1 MKKILSL
8 KRKYFICAAAL
19 LLVSGAAFFFL
30 KTCLPSSENKE
41 FESYIED
48 IFQQE
53 MKTNTLN
60 LHYTLA
66 YPEDYGINEYQVTL
80 GTMEPDALE
89 KNQKEA
95 EKLQRELEKFDL
107 SQLSEENQIIYDI
120 LSFEFSSQLSLGSS
134 YLLQEPLGPNL
145 GIQAQLPI
153 LLAEYTF
160 RTSSDIK
167 DYFSLLAD
175 IPEYFQSILEFEE
188 KKAEEGLFM
197 SDVSADR
204 IIQQCQSFMET
215 GTENYLYSMF
225 NQRVEELLNSRRISR
240 HQADSFIEMH
250 DKLMGQFVFP
260 AYLSLSQGLEELKGR
275 GKNTGGLAYLDGGK
289 DYYKYLVQ
297 STVGDY
303 RSLDEILQS
312 LLLQLQE
319 DYSKVQELLTENP
332 AIISSAYSLP
342 SSGLSPE
349 QMLDYL
355 QHIIADDFPELEVK
369 EYEVKYVPESM
380 EEFSSPAFYLT
391 PPMDTLTPNTI
402 YINQSS
408 QVSQA
413 ELFTTLAHEGFPGH
427 LYQTVYFAGQDHH
440 PIRELL
446 SCSGYIEGWA
456 TYVESLAYG
465 YASPF
470 LAIDQDIMDFLC
482 LNRSISLCLYSILD
496 LGIHYQGWN
505 MDTTADTLAVFGIT
519 DQETC
524 QEIFQYIIENPAN
537 YLKYYLGYLNF
548 ISLKDTVQTET
559 GSSFNLKEFHKNL
572 LDIGPAPFPVVE
584 KYLLAEYK

>member
-1 MKKILSL
+1 
-8 KRKYFICAAAL
+8 
-19 LLVSGAAFFFL
+19 
-30 KTCLPSSENKE
+30 
-41 FESYIED
+41 
-48 IFQQE
+48 

-60 LHYTLA
+60 H
-66 YPEDYGINEYQVTL
+66 
-80 GTMEPDALE
+80 
-89 KNQKEA
+89 
-95 EKLQRELEKFDL
+95 
-107 SQLSEENQIIYDI
+107 I
-120 LSFEFSSQLSLGSS
+120 LSLEFSSQLSLGSS

-250 DKLMGQFVFP
+250 DKLMDQFVFP

-319 DYSKVQELLTENP
+319 DYANLTSDYDTLNVQLDAEREKVEQLIERIQQTDATNRAKIRQYEKELGTLRSIMKHYIYQIDSLNTLNTELRADAAKAREEAAESQRKYEEAVKVTEDLSSKV
-332 AIISSAYSLP
+332 
-342 SSGLSPE
+342 E
-349 QMLDYL
+349 QG
-355 QHIIADDFPELEVK
+355 QVVKGRGITLE
-369 EYEVKYVPESM
+369 
-380 EEFSSPAFYLT
+380 A
-391 PPMDTLTPNTI
+391 
-402 YINQSS
+402 
-408 QVSQA
+408 
-413 ELFTTLAHEGFPGH
+413 
-427 LYQTVYFAGQDHH
+427 
-440 PIRELL
+440 
-446 SCSGYIEGWA
+446 
-456 TYVESLAYG
+456 
-465 YASPF
+465 
-470 LAIDQDIMDFLC
+470 
-482 LNRSISLCLYSILD
+482 LNRSGNVTNRHSRVEKLRTSLSLVENEIAEKGWRRVYVRVKDPSGFLLVEKPDQQFEFEGASLYYSSSREVDYNGNELD
-496 LGIHYQGWN
+496 IVIYFSGETEYVKGVYTVEVYTDEALLG
-505 MDTTADTLAVFGIT
+505 TADML
-519 DQETC
+519 
-524 QEIFQYIIENPAN
+524 
-537 YLKYYLGYLNF
+537 LK
-548 ISLKDTVQTET
+548 
-559 GSSFNLKEFHKNL
+559 
-572 LDIGPAPFPVVE
+572 
-584 KYLLAEYK
+584 